1 MQERRSLL
9 NPEKMSKEA
18 SSPFVVL
25 ANLTGV
31 KEENRT
37 NAYNLLQQLPKR
49 HQYIPTIIKKTSR
62 KAVCIL
68 WPTLACLCIIGKNVI
83 QLFVEN
89 RLDSKQNCHFKYS
102 MANVPDFLK
111 RMNMIMLLG

>member
-1 MQERRSLL
+1 
-9 NPEKMSKEA
+9 MSKEEP

-37 NAYNLLQQLPKR
+37 IAINLLQILLKR
-49 HQYIPTIIKKTSR
+49 HQYLPTIIKKTSR

-89 RLDSKQNCHFKYS
+89 RLDSNQNCHFKYS
-102 MANVPDFLK
+102 MTNVLDFIK